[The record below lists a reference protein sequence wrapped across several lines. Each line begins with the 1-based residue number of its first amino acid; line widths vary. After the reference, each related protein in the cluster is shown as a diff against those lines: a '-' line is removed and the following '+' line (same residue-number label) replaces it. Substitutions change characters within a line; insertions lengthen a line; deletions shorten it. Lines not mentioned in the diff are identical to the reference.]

1 MEKTKIIILGGKG
14 TAINI
19 AEGIYDAQQRF
30 NKNIEFLGFAFDD
43 GAIGDSINGFP
54 VLCGTKQ
61 VMEKYSDFND
71 VKFIFQMNH
80 QEKMKE
86 RGVLVQSYNIPSEKW
101 FTFIHPLAY
110 VAKSAKI
117 GCGSVIFAN
126 CAIHS
131 NTKIGNHCTFSA
143 STTIGHDTM
152 VGNHVFTATHVC
164 IGSNVS
170 LEDYL
175 FFGQNSTVNGS
186 IKIKENNLIGLG
198 ASVINDIDVTNKI
211 FIGTPAKT
219 VRSIN

>member
-19 AEGIYDAQQRF
+19 AEGIYDAQNRF
-30 NKNIEFLGFAFDD
+30 NENIEFLGFAFDD
-43 GAIGDSINGFP
+43 ETFESSINGFP
-54 VLCGTKQ
+54 VLCKTHQ
-61 VMEKYSDFND
+61 VIEKYSGFKD

-80 QEKMKE
+80 PQKMKE
-86 RGVLVQSYNIPSEKW
+86 RGLLVQSYNIPPEKW
-101 FTFIHPLAY
+101 CTFIHPSAY
-110 VAKSAKI
+110 VAKSARVGI
-117 GCGSVIFAN
+117 GSVIFAH
-126 CAIHS
+126 CAVHS
-131 NTKIGNHCTFSA
+131 NAKIGNHCTLSA
-143 STTIGHDTM
+143 MTTIGHDTSL
-152 VGNHVFTATHVC
+152 GNHIFTATHVC

-175 FFGQNSTVNGS
+175 FFGQNSTVNAD

-198 ASVINDIDVTNKI
+198 ASVINDIDVSNKV